1 MPATRKVR
9 ATDGIELA
17 VTESGPPGAP
27 TIVCVHGYPDNSSVW
42 DALAAELAS
51 RCRVVTYDVRG
62 SGESDKPQRPD
73 AYRLDQLADDL
84 RSVVDAVSPDRAA
97 HLLGHD
103 WGSVQCWH
111 AIGDER
117 IAARIASYTSISG
130 PSLDHS
136 AAWMRS
142 ALRRDGAK
150 PQQVVRQL
158 IDLSYVVLF
167 NLPVVPEWL
176 WRKGFLDRAL
186 AAKAKVPSAGTG
198 TGAAPSRPLPD
209 QINGLNLYRANMLG
223 RLARPRPRRTAV
235 PVLVLAPT
243 RDPFVSPVLQ
253 AEAPAPWVSDLRVA
267 TIAGGHWIIVTDPE
281 VVTTHVYE
289 LIDYTEAG
297 NGERPK
303 PAAPSAET
311 PAT

>member
-62 SGESDKPQRPD
+62 SGESDKPQRRD

-84 RSVVDAVSPDRAA
+84 RSVVDAVSPDRAV

-111 AIGDER
+111 AISDER

-130 PSLDHS
+130 PNLDHS

-150 PQQVVRQL
+150 PQQVLRQL
-158 IDLSYVVLF
+158 IDSSYVVLF

-186 AAKAKVPSAGTG
+186 AAKAKIPSAETG
-198 TGAAPSRPLPD
+198 TGAAPARPLSD
-209 QINGLNLYRANMLG
+209 KINGLNLYRANMLG

-235 PVLVLAPT
+235 PVQVLAPT
-243 RDPFVSPVLQ
+243 HDPFVSPVLQ
-253 AEAPAPWVSDLRVA
+253 AEAPAPWASDLRVA

-281 VVTTHVYE
+281 VVATHVYE

-303 PAAPSAET
+303 PAAPAAET